1 MDSAYL
7 PMPSSQHGPNQMNV
21 QHRNRPMTRHEKL
34 VEQTR
39 KWVATS
45 FFEPMLKQMRES
57 PFHSS
62 LFDGGEAG
70 KAFESMYDER
80 LSEKMASDSTD
91 TLVNSIV
98 RKIEG
103 AKAYAKQSGLGRM
116 QDAVNSE
123 REGADRVRAITAKGG
138 VHVSTHY

>member
-1 MDSAYL
+1 
-7 PMPSSQHGPNQMNV
+7 MPTNHSVN
-21 QHRNRPMTRHEKL
+21 RNLIGVNPTGRGMTHHEKL
-34 VEQTR
+34 VDQTR

-57 PFHSS
+57 PFHSD
-62 LFDGGEAG
+62 LLDGGEGG

-80 LSEKMASDSTD
+80 LAERMATSATD

-103 AKAYAKQSGLGRM
+103 GKAYAQHSSAGASKN
-116 QDAVNSE
+116 AVNSE
-123 REGADRVRAITAKGG
+123 REGADRVRRVTAMGDASKGDSN
-138 VHVSTHY
+138 VSAYF